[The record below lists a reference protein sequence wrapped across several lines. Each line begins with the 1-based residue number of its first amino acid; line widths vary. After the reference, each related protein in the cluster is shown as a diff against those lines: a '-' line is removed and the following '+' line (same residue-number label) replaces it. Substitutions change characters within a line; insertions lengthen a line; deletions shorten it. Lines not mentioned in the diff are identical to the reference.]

1 MDPLALGQALHKSEE
16 GAPQPKEFGGIMQ
29 ALRELLV
36 VTEQMH
42 RCHATFGAACYG
54 SVCLPHGLLRKM
66 NELSGNGLH
75 QE

>member
-1 MDPLALGQALHKSEE
+1 MHKSEE
-16 GAPQPKEFGGIMQ
+16 GVPQPKEFGGIMQ

-54 SVCLPHGLLRKM
+54 SVRLPHRL
-66 NELSGNGLH
+66 
-75 QE
+75 